1 MLQIF
6 ATEPLASRT
15 VAEMQP
21 GPSVASED
29 HLADYVRATGTTA
42 FHPVGTCRM
51 GCDEMS
57 VVDERL
63 RVRGVERLRVVDASI
78 MPSITMGN
86 TNAASIMIGQKAAEM
101 IQLDAMPP
109 RPVRA

>member
-1 MLQIF
+1 MM
-6 ATEPLASRT
+6 SD
-15 VAEMQP
+15 
-21 GPSVASED
+21 D
-29 HLADYVRATGTTA
+29 HLADYVMASGTTA

-51 GCDEMS
+51 GPDEMG

-86 TNAASIMIGQKAAEM
+86 TNAASMMIGQKGADM
-101 IQLDAMPP
+101 VRLDALPAPGPIAPP
-109 RPVRA
+109 APRHPG